1 MVRQDLATGATHAVA
16 DAHHADDL
24 VVAKTGKT
32 TAHWTKVLARF
43 GAASKPTA
51 AAVDHLQDKHG
62 VPRAW
67 ARTLVT
73 DFLKRSG

>member
-1 MVRQDLATGATHAVA
+1 MVRQDLAAAPADESHAEE
-16 DAHHADDL
+16 L

-51 AAVDHLQDKHG
+51 ASVDHLQERHG
-62 VPRAW
+62 VSRAW

-73 DFLKRSG
+73 EYVTRHG